1 MENLIKDLIERL
13 SVKKKNEMAWF
24 AKYKNEELRDLMM
37 ISSGKIMEMD
47 RLIRELKEMIKYSL
61 KSKNY

>member
-1 MENLIKDLIERL
+1 MEYLIKDLIAQL
-13 SVKKKNEMAWF
+13 SDRKRNEMAHF
-24 AKYKNEELRDLMM
+24 EKYKNEELRDMMM

>member
-24 AKYKNEELRDLMM
+24 TKYKNEKLRDLMM

>member
-13 SVKKKNEMAWF
+13 SAKKKNEMAWF
-24 AKYKNEELRDLMM
+24 TKYKNEELRDLMM